1 MFIPGRDPECEAVM
15 KMSMQLSAGVIVG
28 VLCLAPDA
36 QAQSANS
43 AGYEELQRA
52 YQQAMQNGLPVIGQQ
67 TLRMA
72 YEQAARNGL
81 PGQQGQQAARVMPRG
96 YSVVLVLGD
105 SVAAGGVADNVPEA
119 AKKALADM
127 KDFLPYKSYKLLDA
141 AWILGTDATS
151 QLRGADD
158 MVYSVRINSNSLSWA
173 GTLWNVNF
181 SLDHAD
187 AGSSRTSFL
196 ESQLQSAKRD
206 RMALLQK
213 YTEGH
218 PLVKENAAKI
228 QKLIR
233 QVDEAHTD
241 ATGAARPIIDT
252 SFSMNIGE
260 TVVVGTSRVKGDK
273 ALIVL
278 LTSVAERK

>member
-67 TLRMA
+67 TQRIA

-81 PGQQGQQAARVMPRG
+81 PGQLQTQRVMPRG

-105 SVAAGGVADNVPEA
+105 SAAGNGVADNVPEA

-127 KDFLPYKSYKLLDA
+127 KDFLPYKSYRLLDA
-141 AWILGTDATS
+141 AWILGTSATS
-151 QLRGADD
+151 QLRGMDD
-158 MVYSVRINSNSLSWA
+158 MVYSVRINANSLSWA

-181 SLDHAD
+181 SLDE
-187 AGSSRTSFL
+187 AGAGRSSQSLRQDIDLVNKLNALKL
-196 ESQLQSAKRD
+196 ERVTAQ
-206 RMALLQK
+206 QK
-213 YTEGH
+213 YKASNPRVTE
-218 PLVKENAAKI
+218 LDAKI
-228 QKLIR
+228 AEINTQMSADRSGRNQAIL
-233 QVDEAHTD
+233 
-241 ATGAARPIIDT
+241 DT

-260 TVVVGTSRVKGDK
+260 TVVVGTSRVRGDK

-278 LTSVAERK
+278 LTSVAEKK